1 MVPTLP
7 VEVSIFGT
15 TAGFLLAK
23 VDCQQSFGYN
33 RATMAANITLE
44 KAKKN
49 LDAVIKYV
57 DREGDVY
64 IVKNNQIYHL
74 HRELSESEAVAIG
87 KESEKEYRSGKT
99 RSFKQFLESEYPE
112 YA

>member
-1 MVPTLP
+1 MVDA
-7 VEVSIFGT
+7 EGHS
-15 TAGFLLAK
+15 
-23 VDCQQSFGYN
+23 SYN
-33 RATMAANITLE
+33 KTTMAANITLN

-64 IVKNNQIYHL
+64 ILKNNQVYHL
-74 HRELSESEAVAIG
+74 HRELSESEALAIG
-87 KESEKEYRSGKT
+87 KEAEKEYRAGKT
-99 RSFKQFLESEYPE
+99 RSFEQFLESEYPE